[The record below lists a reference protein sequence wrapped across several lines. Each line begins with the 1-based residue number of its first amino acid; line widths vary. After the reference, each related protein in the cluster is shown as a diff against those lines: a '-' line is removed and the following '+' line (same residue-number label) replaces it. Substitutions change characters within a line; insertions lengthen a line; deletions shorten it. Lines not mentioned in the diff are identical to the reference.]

1 MNDMQTKANT
11 AYYIKKF
18 SYRSTFRNIL
28 PYVALT
34 ILSLIFIFPF
44 VWMVSTSLR
53 TFQEASSLSISLVP
67 KDIIWSNYIDIF
79 VRIPLFR
86 YILNTLFITVTCVI
100 GHLLSSSLTAYGI
113 SHIDWKGKNIVFI
126 LVLATMMIPIQVTM
140 IPLYIIFNKLG
151 MIGSY
156 LPLILPAF
164 FGSGGL
170 YIFLTRQFFLTIP
183 QSLIQ
188 AAKIDG
194 ASEFRIYWQIII
206 PLSKPALAT
215 VGMFVFLYTWS
226 DFTNP
231 LIYLQNPKSYTISL
245 GLYAFISE
253 RYVEWQYLMG
263 ASVVFTIPII
273 IMFFVA
279 QKQFIEG
286 ITVTGIKG

>member
-1 MNDMQTKANT
+1 MQTKANT
-11 AYYIKKF
+11 DYINKAAY
-18 SYRSTFRNIL
+18 RTTFRNVL
-28 PYVALT
+28 PHVALA
-34 ILSLIFIFPF
+34 ILSIIFVFPF
-44 VWMVSTSLR
+44 LWMVSTSLR
-53 TFQEASSLSISLVP
+53 TFQEASTLSVSLIP
-67 KDIIWSNYIDIF
+67 KKIIWFNYVDIF
-79 VRIPLFR
+79 VRIPLLR
-86 YILNTLFITVTCVI
+86 YILNTLFITVISVI
-100 GHLLSSSLTAYGI
+100 GHLMSSTLAAYGI
-113 SHIDWKGKNIVFI
+113 SHIDWKGKNIVFT

-194 ASEFRIYWQIII
+194 ASEFRIYRQIII
-206 PLSKPALAT
+206 PLSKPVLAT

-231 LIYLQNPKSYTISL
+231 LIYLQNPNRYTISL

>member
-1 MNDMQTKANT
+1 MQMKAATVHMNKAGRRP
-11 AYYIKKF
+11 A
-18 SYRSTFRNIL
+18 SRNVL
-28 PYVALT
+28 PIAALV
-34 ILSLIFIFPF
+34 ILSFIFVFPF
-44 VWMVSTSLR
+44 LWMISTSLR
-53 TFQEASSLSISLVP
+53 TFQEASTLSISLIP
-67 KDIIWSNYIDIF
+67 KKVIWSNYIDIF
-79 VRIPLFR
+79 VKIPLFR
-86 YILNTLFITVTCVI
+86 YILNTLFITVMCVI
-100 GHLLSSSLTAYGI
+100 GHLASSSLAAYGI
-113 SHIDWKGKNIVFI
+113 SHIDWKGKNIVFV
-126 LVLATMMIPIQVTM
+126 LVLVTMMIPIQVTM
-140 IPLYIIFNKLG
+140 IPLYMVFNKLG
-151 MIGSY
+151 MIGTY
-156 LPLILPAF
+156 FPLILPAF
-164 FGSGGL
+164 LGSGGL

-194 ASEFRIYWQIII
+194 ASEFRTYWQIIL

-231 LIYLQNPKSYTISL
+231 LIYLQNPNSYTISL

-263 ASVVFTIPII
+263 ASVVFTVPII

>member
-1 MNDMQTKANT
+1 MRTKANRVHT
-11 AYYIKKF
+11 GKAGHKRTPG
-18 SYRSTFRNIL
+18 SVLPTVVLVIL
-28 PYVALT
+28 G
-34 ILSLIFIFPF
+34 LIFVFPF
-44 VWMVSTSLR
+44 LWMISTSLR
-53 TFQEASSLSISLVP
+53 TFQEASTLSISLIP
-67 KDIIWSNYIDIF
+67 KKVVWTNYIDIF

-86 YILNTLFITVTCVI
+86 YILNTLFITVMCVI
-100 GHLLSSSLTAYGI
+100 GHLTSSSLAAYGI
-113 SHIDWKGKNIVFI
+113 SHIDWKGKNIVFV
-126 LVLATMMIPIQVTM
+126 LVLVTMMIPIQVTM

-151 MIGSY
+151 MIGTY

-194 ASEFRIYWQIII
+194 ASEFRIYWRIIL

-231 LIYLQNPKSYTISL
+231 LIYLQNPQSYTISL
-245 GLYAFISE
+245 GLYAFITE

-273 IMFFVA
+273 IMFFAA